1 MTNRIQMRLS
11 LFLAAA
17 IAAIPTAEIS
27 SPVADAAMRG
37 DTAAVRSLIRQRA
50 DVNAPQGDGMTALH
64 WAASHGDAG
73 EIRLLLGAGAKV
85 ESKTRN
91 GAYTPLHLAT
101 RNGRAAATRALIRAG
116 ANASAMT
123 STGAFPIHFA
133 AGIGDTATLGAL
145 IEAKANINAVDTAMK
160 QTPLMWAAAANRLL
174 AVKLLAAKGAD
185 LKMASRV
192 DSIAAKEAAD
202 RLATA
207 AKRRILYPTQ
217 AAQGGRGGG
226 RGAGTPDSSEARRDS
241 IRRDSLMKTDTAY
254 ARIVRA
260 AEANGRGN
268 GAINGAAGGRVPG
281 NDPVAQNAAAAAALD
296 SALRAGRQGAGGQGA
311 GAPAAGGGRAGGG
324 RGGRG
329 GGGNDLY
336 GQKGGLTAL
345 LFAAREGHVET
356 ALALLDAGA
365 DINQVSAGDKSS
377 ALLLACINGHFDLAL
392 KLLDRGANPNLLS
405 DAGAGPLYTTINVQW
420 AAKSL
425 YPQPT
430 AQQQQKTTHLELME
444 ALLKKGADANV
455 RLTKH
460 LWYMS
465 YNFDLLGVNT
475 TGATPFWRAAYG
487 TDVPAMRLLR
497 KYGADPLL
505 AYTTKTAG
513 RLQGADAPV
522 ESDTTAADPSGLPPV
537 PNGGPGV
544 LAVHAASGVGY
555 GEGYAANSH
564 NHAPDGW
571 IPSMK
576 YLIEELG
583 FNINARDQ
591 NGYSPLHHAAARGDN
606 ELIKYLMSKGADP
619 MVMSRRGQTVVD
631 MANGPTQ
638 RISPFPE
645 TIKLLE
651 SYGAKN
657 SNKCRS
663 C

>member
-1 MTNRIQMRLS
+1 MKFS
-11 LFLAAA
+11 LVAAA
-17 IAAIPTAEIS
+17 LIAAIPSGNTVDS
-27 SPVADAAMRG
+27 RVADAAMRG
-37 DTAAVRSLIRQRA
+37 DTAAVRSLIRQRV
-50 DVNAPQGDGMTALH
+50 DVNVAQGDGMTALH
-64 WAASHGDAG
+64 WAAQHGDAN
-73 EIRLLLGAGAKV
+73 EVRLLVGAGAKV

-91 GAYTPLHLAT
+91 GAYTPMHLAAK
-101 RNGRAAATRALIRAG
+101 NGNAAAVRALIKAN

-123 STGAFPIHFA
+123 ATGAFPIHFA
-133 AGIGDTATLGAL
+133 AGIGDTATIDAL
-145 IEAKANINAVDTAMK
+145 IDAKASINVVDTALK
-160 QTPLMWAAAANRLL
+160 QTPLMWAAAANRLA
-174 AVKLLAAKGAD
+174 AVKLLVSKGAD
-185 LKMASRV
+185 IKATSRV
-192 DSIAAKEAAD
+192 DSVAVKEAAD

-207 AKRRILYPTQ
+207 AKRRILYPNQ
-217 AAQGGRGGG
+217 APQGGRGGG
-226 RGAGTPDSSEARRDS
+226 RGAGAPDSAQARLDS

-254 ARIVRA
+254 ARIVRSSA
-260 AEANGRGN
+260 TTGGRSGN
-268 GAINGAAGGRVPG
+268 GAISGGIG

-296 SALRAGRQGAGGQGA
+296 SAQRAGRGGRGA
-311 GAPAAGGGRAGGG
+311 GAPQAAGGGRAG
-324 RGGRG
+324 RG
-329 GGGNDLY
+329 GGGARGGANDLY
-336 GQKGGLTAL
+336 GNKGGLTAL

-356 ALALLDAGA
+356 VMALLDAGA
-365 DINQVSAGDKSS
+365 DVNQVSAGDHSS
-377 ALLLACINGHFDLAL
+377 ALLLACINGHFDLAMQ
-392 KLLDRGANPNLLS
+392 LLDRGANPNLVS

-430 AQQQQKTTHLELME
+430 AQMQQNTTHLELME
-444 ALLKKGADANV
+444 ALLKKGADPNQ

-487 TDVPAMRLLR
+487 TDVPAMRLLV
-497 KYGADPLL
+497 KYKADPLL

-522 ESDTTAADPSGLPPV
+522 ESDTSATDPSGLPPV

-571 IPSMK
+571 LPSMK
-576 YLIEELG
+576 YLIEELH
-583 FNINARDQ
+583 FNVNARDQ
-591 NGYSPLHHAAARGDN
+591 NGYTPLHHAAARGDN
-606 ELIKYLMSKGADP
+606 ELIKYLMSVGADP
-619 MVMSRRGQTVVD
+619 MVISRRGQTVVD

-663 C
+663 CLP

>member
-1 MTNRIQMRLS
+1 MKLS
-11 LFLAAA
+11 LLL
-17 IAAIPTAEIS
+17 IAAVTAIPSGPNADTR
-27 SPVADAAMRG
+27 VADAAMRG
-37 DTAAVRSLIRQRA
+37 DTAAVRSLIRQRV
-50 DVNAPQGDGMTALH
+50 DVNVAQGDGMTALH
-64 WAASHGDAG
+64 WAAMQGNAG

-85 ESKTRN
+85 EVTTRN

-101 RNGRAAATRALIRAG
+101 RNGHAAATRALIAAR
-116 ANASAMT
+116 ANANAMT

-133 AGIGDTATLGAL
+133 AGIGDTATIDAL
-145 IEAKANINAVDTAMK
+145 IDAKVNVNIVDTALK
-160 QTPLMWAAAANRLL
+160 QTPLMWAAAANRLA
-174 AVKLLAAKGAD
+174 AVKLLAARGAD
-185 LKMASRV
+185 LKATSRV
-192 DSIAAKEAAD
+192 DTVAAKEAAD

-207 AKRRILYPTQ
+207 AKRRILYPNL
-217 AAQGGRGGG
+217 APQGGRGGNGGG
-226 RGAGTPDSSEARRDS
+226 RGAGTPDSAESRRDS
-241 IRRDSLMKTDTAY
+241 LRRDSLMKTDTAY
-254 ARIVRA
+254 ARIVRSA
-260 AEANGRGN
+260 AANGQRN
-268 GAINGAAGGRVPG
+268 GAINGNGGDGRVPG

-296 SALRAGRQGAGGQGA
+296 SAQRAQRGGRGA
-311 GAPAAGGGRAGGG
+311 GAPAAGAGRGG

-329 GGGNDLY
+329 GNDLY
-336 GQKGGLTAL
+336 GNKGGLTAL

-356 ALALLDAGA
+356 TMALLDAGA
-365 DINQVSAGDKSS
+365 NINQVSAGDHSS
-377 ALLLACINGHFDLAL
+377 ALLLACINGHFDLAMQ
-392 KLLDRGANPNLLS
+392 LLERGANPNLVS

-430 AQQQQKTTHLELME
+430 AQTQQKTTHIELME
-444 ALLKKGADANV
+444 ALLKKGADPNQ

-487 TDVPAMRLLR
+487 TDVPAMRLLV
-497 KYGADPLL
+497 KYKADPLL

-522 ESDTTAADPSGLPPV
+522 ESDTSATDPSGLPPV

-571 IPSMK
+571 LPSMK
-576 YLIEELG
+576 YLLEELH
-583 FNINARDQ
+583 FNVNARDQ
-591 NGYSPLHHAAARGDN
+591 NGYTPLHHAAARGDN
-606 ELIKYLMSKGADP
+606 ELIKYLMSMGADP
-619 MVMSRRGQTVVD
+619 MVISRRGQTVVD

-663 C
+663 CSP

>member
-1 MTNRIQMRLS
+1 MRLS
-11 LFLAAA
+11 LLAAA
-17 IAAIPTAEIS
+17 LIAANPAGTTVS

-37 DTAAVRSLIRQRA
+37 DTAAVRALIRQRA
-50 DVNAPQGDGMTALH
+50 NVNAPQGDGMTALH
-64 WAASHGDAG
+64 WAATHGDAN
-73 EIRLLLGAGAKV
+73 EVRLLLGAGAKV
-85 ESKTRN
+85 DATTRN
-91 GAYTPLHLAT
+91 GSYTPLHFAA
-101 RNGRAAATRALIRAG
+101 RSGRSAAARALIK
-116 ANASAMT
+116 ANANANAMT

-133 AGIGDTATLGAL
+133 AGIGDTATIDAL
-145 IEAKANINAVDTAMK
+145 LDARANVNAVDTAMK
-160 QTPLMWAAAANRLL
+160 QTPIMWAAAANRVA
-174 AVKLLAAKGAD
+174 AVKLLAAKGAN
-185 LKMASRV
+185 LKATSRV
-192 DSIAAKEAAD
+192 DSVAAKEAAD

-207 AKRRILYPTQ
+207 AKRRILYPNL
-217 AAQGGRGGG
+217 APQGGRGGAGGG
-226 RGAGTPDSSEARRDS
+226 RGAGAPDPAEARRDS
-241 IRRDSLMKTDTAY
+241 IRRDSLMRTDTAY
-254 ARIVRA
+254 ARIVKSA
-260 AEANGRGN
+260 AANGSRNGG
-268 GAINGAAGGRVPG
+268 GAISGGIG

-296 SALRAGRQGAGGQGA
+296 SAQRAKAAGRGAGAPQGA
-311 GAPAAGGGRAGGG
+311 GAAPAGRGGAG

-345 LFAAREGHVET
+345 LFAAREGHVES
-356 ALALLDAGA
+356 AMALLDAGA
-365 DINQVSAGDKSS
+365 DINQVSAGDHSS
-377 ALLLACINGHFDLAL
+377 ALLLACINGHFDLAMQL
-392 KLLDRGANPNLLS
+392 IDRGANPNLVS

-430 AQQQQKTTHLELME
+430 AQTQQKTTHLELME
-444 ALLKKGADANV
+444 ALLKKGANPDQ

-487 TDVPAMRLLR
+487 TDVPAMRLLV
-497 KYGADPLL
+497 KYGADPLM

-513 RLQGADAPV
+513 RLAGADAPV
-522 ESDTTAADPSGLPPV
+522 ESDTSAADPSGIPPV

-576 YLIEELG
+576 YLIEELH
-583 FNINARDQ
+583 FNVNARDQ
-591 NGYSPLHHAAARGDN
+591 NGYTPLHHAAARGDN
-606 ELIKYLMSKGADP
+606 DLIKYLMSVGADP
-619 MVMSRRGQTVVD
+619 MVISRRGQTVVD

-663 C
+663 CSP

>member
-1 MTNRIQMRLS
+1 MKSPLLIAAAS
-11 LFLAAA
+11 LFTVA
-17 IAAIPTAEIS
+17 IANTSVDSRI
-27 SPVADAAMRG
+27 ADAAMRG
-37 DTAAVRSLIRQRA
+37 DTATVRALIRQRV

-64 WAASHGDAG
+64 WAAQHGDAN
-73 EIRLLLGAGAKV
+73 EVRLLLGAGAKV
-85 ESKTRN
+85 EAKTRN
-91 GAYTPLHLAT
+91 GAYTPIHLAA
-101 RNGRAAATRALIRAG
+101 RNGRAAAVRALIKAN

-133 AGIGDTATLGAL
+133 AGIGDTATIDAL
-145 IEAKANINAVDTAMK
+145 LEAKANINAIDTAMK
-160 QTPLMWAAAANRLL
+160 QTPLMWAAAANRLT

-185 LKMASRV
+185 LKATSRV
-192 DSIAAKEAAD
+192 DSVAAKEGAD

-207 AKRRILYPTQ
+207 AKRRILYPNLTP
-217 AAQGGRGGG
+217 QGGRGGG
-226 RGAGTPDSSEARRDS
+226 RGAGAPDSAEARLDS

-260 AEANGRGN
+260 AAANGRGN
-268 GAINGAAGGRVPG
+268 GAINGNNAGRVPG

-296 SALRAGRQGAGGQGA
+296 SVERARRQGAGGQGA
-311 GAPAAGGGRAGGG
+311 GAPAAGRGGAG
-324 RGGRG
+324 RGGR

-345 LFAAREGHVET
+345 LFAAREGHAET

-365 DINQVSAGDKSS
+365 DINQVSAGDHSS
-377 ALLLACINGHFDLAL
+377 ALLLSCINGHFDLAMELL
-392 KLLDRGANPNLLS
+392 KRGANPNLVS

-430 AQQQQKTTHLELME
+430 AQTQQKTTHLELME
-444 ALLKKGADANV
+444 ALLQKGADPNQ

-487 TDVPAMRLLR
+487 TDVPAMRLLV
-497 KYGADPLL
+497 KYKADPLL

-522 ESDTTAADPSGLPPV
+522 ESDTSAADPSGLPPV

-576 YLIEELG
+576 YLIEELH
-583 FNINARDQ
+583 FNVNARDQ
-591 NGYSPLHHAAARGDN
+591 NGYTPLHHAAARGDN
-606 ELIKYLMSKGADP
+606 DLIKYLISKGADP
-619 MVMSRRGQTVVD
+619 MVISRRGQTVVD

-663 C
+663 CSP

>member
-1 MTNRIQMRLS
+1 MRLPI
-11 LFLAAA
+11 LLAAA
-17 IAAIPTAEIS
+17 IGVLPGNTTD
-27 SPVADAAMRG
+27 PRVADAAMRG
-37 DTAAVRSLIRQRA
+37 DTATVRALVRQRA
-50 DVNAPQGDGMTALH
+50 DVNVAQGDGMTALH
-64 WAASHGDAG
+64 WAASHGDAN

-85 ESKTRN
+85 EATTRN
-91 GAYTPLHLAT
+91 GAYTPMHFAA
-101 RNGRAAATRALIRAG
+101 RNGHAAAVRALVKAN

-133 AGIGDTATLGAL
+133 AGIGDTATIDAL
-145 IEAKANINAVDTAMK
+145 LDAKANVNAVDTAMK
-160 QTPLMWAAAANRLL
+160 QTPIMWAAAANRVA
-174 AVKLLAAKGAD
+174 AVKLLATKGAD
-185 LKMASRV
+185 LKATSRV
-192 DSIAAKEAAD
+192 DSIAVKENAD

-207 AKRRILYPTQ
+207 AKRRILYPNQ

-226 RGAGTPDSSEARRDS
+226 RGGPPDSAQARRDS
-241 IRRDSLMKTDTAY
+241 IRLDSLMKNDTSF
-254 ARIVRA
+254 ARVAKA
-260 AEANGRGN
+260 AAANGQQN
-268 GAINGAAGGRVPG
+268 GAINGNGQGRVPG

-296 SALRAGRQGAGGQGA
+296 SAARARGGNPQGA
-311 GAPAAGGGRAGGG
+311 GAPGAAGGG

-329 GGGNDLY
+329 GGGGGGGRGGGANDIY
-336 GQKGGLTAL
+336 GNKGGLTAL
-345 LFAAREGHVET
+345 LFAAREGHTET
-356 ALALLDAGA
+356 VMALLDAGA
-365 DINQVSAGDKSS
+365 DVNQVSAGDHSS
-377 ALLLACINGHFDLAL
+377 ALLLSCINGQFDLAM

-430 AQQQQKTTHLELME
+430 AQMQQKTTHLELME
-444 ALLKKGADANV
+444 ALLKKGADPNV

-487 TDVPAMRLLR
+487 TDVPAMRLLK

-513 RLQGADAPV
+513 RLAGADAPV
-522 ESDTTAADPSGLPPV
+522 ESDTSAADPSGLPPV
-537 PNGGPGV
+537 PNGGPAV

-576 YLIEELG
+576 YLLEELH
-583 FNINARDQ
+583 FNVNARDL
-591 NGYSPLHHAAARGDN
+591 NGYTPLHHAAARGDN
-606 ELIKYLMSKGADP
+606 ELIKYLMSMGADP
-619 MVMSRRGQTVVD
+619 MVISRRGQTVVD

-663 C
+663 CSP

>member
-1 MTNRIQMRLS
+1 MRLS
-11 LFLAAA
+11 LLVAALV
-17 IAAIPTAEIS
+17 AAIPATETN

-37 DTAAVRSLIRQRA
+37 DTAAVRQLIRQRA

-64 WAASHGDAG
+64 WAATHGDAN
-73 EIRLLLGAGAKV
+73 EVRLLLGAGAKV
-85 ESKTRN
+85 EATTRN
-91 GAYTPLHLAT
+91 GAYTPIHMAA
-101 RNGRAAATRALIRAG
+101 RNGRAAAIRALLRVG

-123 STGAFPIHFA
+123 STGAYPLHFA
-133 AGIGDTATLGAL
+133 AGVGDTATIGAL
-145 IEAKANINAVDTAMK
+145 LEAKANINIIDTAMK
-160 QTPLMWAAAANRLL
+160 QTPLMWAAAANRVN
-174 AVKLLAAKGAD
+174 AVKLLAARGAD
-185 LKMASRV
+185 VKITSRV
-192 DSIAAKEAAD
+192 DSVAAKEAAD
-202 RLATA
+202 RAATQ
-207 AKRRILYPTQ
+207 AKRRILYPNLAPQGGRGGAAGGGRGAGPQTATPGTPRRMADSTRRDSTAAATSDTALARIAAASAAAGRGNGAIQGSGGNDPTAQNAQ
-217 AAQGGRGGG
+217 AAQGGRG
-226 RGAGTPDSSEARRDS
+226 A
-241 IRRDSLMKTDTAY
+241 
-254 ARIVRA
+254 
-260 AEANGRGN
+260 
-268 GAINGAAGGRVPG
+268 
-281 NDPVAQNAAAAAALD
+281 
-296 SALRAGRQGAGGQGA
+296 
-311 GAPAAGGGRAGGG
+311 G
-324 RGGRG
+324 RGGR

-345 LFAAREGHVET
+345 LFAAREGHTET
-356 ALALLDAGA
+356 VKALLEAGA

-377 ALLLACINGHFDLAL
+377 PLLLACINGHFDLAME
-392 KLLDRGANPNLLS
+392 LLERGANPNLVS

-430 AQQQQKTTHLELME
+430 SQQQQKTTHLELME
-444 ALLKKGADANV
+444 ALLQKGADPNV

-522 ESDTTAADPSGLPPV
+522 EADTAATDPSGLPPV

-571 IPSMK
+571 IPAMK

-583 FNINARDQ
+583 FNVNARDQ
-591 NGYSPLHHAAARGDN
+591 NGYTPLHHAAARGDN

-619 MVMSRRGQTVVD
+619 MVVSRRGQTTVD

>member
-1 MTNRIQMRLS
+1 
-11 LFLAAA
+11 
-17 IAAIPTAEIS
+17 
-27 SPVADAAMRG
+27 V
-37 DTAAVRSLIRQRA
+37 
-50 DVNAPQGDGMTALH
+50 
-64 WAASHGDAG
+64 
-73 EIRLLLGAGAKV
+73 
-85 ESKTRN
+85 
-91 GAYTPLHLAT
+91 
-101 RNGRAAATRALIRAG
+101 
-116 ANASAMT
+116 
-123 STGAFPIHFA
+123 
-133 AGIGDTATLGAL
+133 
-145 IEAKANINAVDTAMK
+145 NAVDTAMK
-160 QTPLMWAAAANRLL
+160 QTPLMWAAAANRVA
-174 AVKLLAAKGAD
+174 AVKLLAARGAD
-185 LKMASRV
+185 VRMTSRV
-192 DSIAAKEAAD
+192 DSVAAKEAAD

-207 AKRRILYPTQ
+207 AKRRVLYPNLV
-217 AAQGGRGGG
+217 AQGGRGGAG
-226 RGAGTPDSSEARRDS
+226 GGQGAAAPDSAEARRDS
-241 IRRDSLMKTDTAY
+241 IRRDSLMKNDTAY
-254 ARIVRA
+254 ARIVRSA
-260 AEANGRGN
+260 AANGRQA
-268 GAINGAAGGRVPG
+268 GAINGNGGDGRVPG

-296 SALRAGRQGAGGQGA
+296 SAQRAGRQGAGAPAGGRGA
-311 GAPAAGGGRAGGG
+311 GAPNGGG

-336 GQKGGLTAL
+336 GNKGGLTAL
-345 LFAAREGHVET
+345 LFAAREGNVESVM
-356 ALALLDAGA
+356 ALLDAGA
-365 DINQVSAGDKSS
+365 EINQVSAGDHSS
-377 ALLLACINGHFDLAL
+377 ALLLACINGHYDLAMQL
-392 KLLDRGANPNLLS
+392 IARGANPNLVS

-430 AQQQQKTTHLELME
+430 AQYQQKTTHLELME
-444 ALLKKGADANV
+444 ALLKKGADPNQ

-522 ESDTTAADPSGLPPV
+522 ESDTSAVDPSGLPPV

-571 IPSMK
+571 LPSMK
-576 YLIEELG
+576 YLLEELH
-583 FNINARDQ
+583 FNVNARDQ
-591 NGYSPLHHAAARGDN
+591 NGYTPLHHAAARGDN
-606 ELIKYLMSKGADP
+606 DLIRYLISMGADP
-619 MVMSRRGQTVVD
+619 MVISRRGQTVVD

-663 C
+663 CAP